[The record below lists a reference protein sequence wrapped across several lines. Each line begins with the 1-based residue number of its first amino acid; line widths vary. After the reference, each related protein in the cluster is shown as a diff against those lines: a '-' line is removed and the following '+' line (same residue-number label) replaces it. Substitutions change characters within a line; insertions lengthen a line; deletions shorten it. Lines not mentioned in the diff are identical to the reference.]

1 MTTYLCQCTDVIVVD
16 PTQQFISYLQNTYI
30 IKNNN
35 NNIHDNN
42 NNNNNNNNVHDNNN
56 NNNDN
61 KLDK

>member
-16 PTQQFISYLQNTYI
+16 PTQQFINYLQNTYI

-35 NNIHDNN
+35 NMYNTNN
-42 NNNNNNNNVHDNNN
+42 NNNT
-56 NNNDN
+56 DN